1 MSFYAKHFDEL
12 TTRELYEILRSRAEI
27 FVVEQKISYVDMDKI
42 DYNSLHCYIEDGG
55 RVKAYLRAFYDE
67 TGSVKIGRVLT
78 LAHGE
83 GLGREL
89 MVRSID
95 AIKEKL
101 PAPLIYLNSQEHA
114 VGFYEKLGFEGVS
127 DVFYEEHIPHFRME
141 LK

>member
-1 MSFYAKHFDEL
+1 MNFYAKHFEEL

-67 TGSVKIGRVLT
+67 TGSVRIGRVLT

-95 AIKEKL
+95 AIKGKM
-101 PAPLIYLNSQEHA
+101 PAPLVYLNSQEQA
-114 VGFYEKLGFEGVS
+114 VGFYEKLGFEIVS
-127 DVFYEEHIPHFRME
+127 GVFYEEHIPHFRME
-141 LK
+141 LN